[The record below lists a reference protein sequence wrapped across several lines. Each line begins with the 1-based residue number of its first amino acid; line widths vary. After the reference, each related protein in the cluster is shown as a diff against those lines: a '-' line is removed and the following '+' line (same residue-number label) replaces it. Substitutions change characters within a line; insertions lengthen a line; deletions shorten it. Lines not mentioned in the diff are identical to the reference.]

1 MRNIILED
9 DVTKHTGLLPLTF
22 TRPVAELTVGIDT
35 IHAKW
40 QRLLPGC
47 YSWRTTDYLS
57 ELFPEAESGNDNIV
71 IDSSII
77 PDRRLA
83 DAIDAL
89 QPGCELIRSDG
100 RRIALRHAADPAV
113 RESITYEDEIREIK
127 RPYDI
132 FELCGE
138 EIVNDLDHRKTG
150 NRFQTVSDTCTV
162 IGGRDLIYIEP
173 GATAEGVTFNTTRGP
188 IYIGEGAEVMEGSCL
203 RGPVAIGEYAT
214 VNMLTRI
221 YGPTSSKPRRIPRQ
235 RRDWLMVQPRSRVRG
250 LQPQE

>member
-40 QRLLPGC
+40 ERLLDGR

-57 ELFPEAESGNDNIV
+57 ELFPEAEADGDNIV

-83 DAIDAL
+83 EAIDSL
-89 QPGCELIRSDG
+89 QPGCELVRSDG
-100 RRIALRHAADPAV
+100 RRIALRYTMDPTAC
-113 RESITYEDEIREIK
+113 ENITYDGEIREIG

-138 EIVNDLDHRKTG
+138 EIVNDLDYRKAISMP
-150 NRFQTVSDTCTV
+150 QTVSDTCTV
-162 IGGRDLIYIEP
+162 IGSRDLVFIE
-173 GATAEGVTFNTTRGP
+173 
-188 IYIGEGAEVMEGSCL
+188 
-203 RGPVAIGEYAT
+203 
-214 VNMLTRI
+214 
-221 YGPTSSKPRRIPRQ
+221 Q
-235 RRDWLMVQPRSRVRG
+235 
-250 LQPQE
+250 